1 MGQNFW
7 EKTLLPAKI
16 TQRAF
21 YSATFCTFSKK
32 LYLVGGIN
40 YDKEG
45 GGRIALDDVLI
56 IEDTEETYSVTSVKI
71 ATSKKYIYFKLFLSD
86 RTRR

>member
-1 MGQNFW
+1 MSMEDGSKIFW
-7 EKTLLPAKI
+7 KKPLLPAKI

-21 YSATFCTFSKK
+21 HSATFCTFSKK

-40 YDKEG
+40 DDKEG
-45 GGRIALDDVLI
+45 GGRIALNDVLT

-71 ATSKKYIYFKLFLSD
+71 TTIPNNVL
-86 RTRR
+86 